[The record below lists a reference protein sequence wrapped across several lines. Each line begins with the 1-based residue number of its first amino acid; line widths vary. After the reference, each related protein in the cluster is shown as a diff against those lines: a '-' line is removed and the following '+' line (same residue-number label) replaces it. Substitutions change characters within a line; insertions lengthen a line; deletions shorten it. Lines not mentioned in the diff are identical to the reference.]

1 MNIGEVFKPWKVRWK
16 DILLSFVE
24 YKRKVL
30 NILLIFFINLKYFAR
45 SKRLK
50 YLKYQNIIFPF
61 FYFIVKIITSII
73 LFQ

>member
-30 NILLIFFINLKYFAR
+30 NILLIFFINLKYFA
-45 SKRLK
+45 
-50 YLKYQNIIFPF
+50 
-61 FYFIVKIITSII
+61 
-73 LFQ
+73 